1 MEQAYV
7 YGIDDLYNKWELLL
21 SEVKK
26 KKIGEGRDFYED
38 NYYTAFA
45 VVLLSWY
52 GIPVDNMISILKNDV
67 STEGIKGYEEISFDD
82 RTLGF
87 LMMYVNTDFI
97 HRNKNF
103 GVEKSLYMQSTLIRT
118 TEDLPVTYQTVADMF
133 SKVRFP
139 LPKESK
145 WLKKLF
151 TPNQV
156 LIAGQY
162 DRIYQYGKIMNVNF
176 ADTNRNKN
184 VTHDMILHISDIF
197 GYEYNPQKKASFVA
211 KLKMYS
217 RRYYYHRLE
226 WENEVQQSICAKCN
240 ETRDDTQTK
249 INESTRADQNINGAE
264 KENQKLLIQKLSDK
278 IMTIQKEL
286 SDMQELLMTI
296 SEND

>member
-7 YGIDDLYNKWELLL
+7 YGINDLYNKWELLL

-139 LPKESK
+139 LAKDSE
-145 WLKKLF
+145 WIKKLF

-156 LIAGQY
+156 YLAGQY
-162 DRIYQYGKIMNVNF
+162 DRIYRYGKSVGVNF

-184 VTHDMILHISDIF
+184 ITQDMILHISDIF
-197 GYEYNPQKKASFVA
+197 NYNYDPQKKASFIA
-211 KLKMYS
+211 KLKLYAV
-217 RRYYYHRLE
+217 RYYYPRIE
-226 WENEVQQSICAKCN
+226 WEENNFKDSIYSEINTEYAESEN
-240 ETRDDTQTK
+240 VTNQILEHDT
-249 INESTRADQNINGAE
+249 EQN
-264 KENQKLLIQKLSDK
+264 NQEILIQKLTDK
-278 IMTIQKEL
+278 IEAMQQEL
-286 SDMQELLMTI
+286 AEIQELLSI
-296 SEND
+296 LKDNN

>member
-1 MEQAYV
+1 MEQIYI
-7 YGIDDLYNKWELLL
+7 YGINDLYNKWELLL
-21 SEVKK
+21 KEVEK
-26 KKIGEGRDFYED
+26 KKIGEGKDFYED
-38 NYYTAFA
+38 NYYTALA

-52 GIPVDNMISILKNDV
+52 GISVDDMILISKKDV
-67 STEGIKGYEEISFDD
+67 SEAGIKGYEKINFD
-82 RTLGF
+82 RKTLDF
-87 LMMYVNTDFI
+87 IITYANTDYI

-103 GVEKSLYMQSTLIRT
+103 GVERALYTQPTLIRT

-139 LPKESK
+139 LPKESE

-226 WENEVQQSICAKCN
+226 WENEMQQSICTKYN